1 MVEKAENLE
10 DASTSI
16 DRRSVLKG
24 IGVAGLAGVGASPA
38 TADETHSTGGD
49 NSFDPLEATA
59 ADVRAAI
66 MSERAT
72 ARSIVQQYL
81 ERINVYDEALNSLI
95 TVNPDALERADE
107 LDAKFNQSGPV
118 GPLHGVP
125 IILKDNY
132 DTDDLPTTA
141 GSLSLEGSVPPDD
154 AFLVKQL
161 RDAGGIVLAK
171 ANMDEFASGIEGA
184 SSLGG
189 QTRNAYA
196 LSKVPGGS
204 SAGTGASIA
213 ASLGVIGT
221 GSDTCGSIRNP
232 SAFGSLVGIRPTLG
246 LLSRDGI
253 IPLILAR
260 DTGGPLTRTVSDA
273 ALALDVMAGYDA
285 SDPITARGADE
296 IPIQDDGDP
305 KDSYTD
311 YLNKDGLEGLQI
323 GVIRDFFGAAEDA
336 GEAEGITQEEA
347 EADAAAVTDVIEA
360 AIEDMEANGAE
371 IVDPVNIPSF
381 EELVEEANA
390 PSSFQIDLNDY
401 LDSLGDD
408 APYDT
413 VEEIYESN
421 EYACF
426 ETEFLSGAV
435 EDPPDPDLKE
445 SEAYMAAT
453 AGKVALRDA
462 VREATVEHNV
472 DVLLYP
478 TLART
483 SVDIGRDQ
491 NGSNC
496 ELAAYAGLPS
506 IVVPAGYTEDE
517 KLPVGLELLG
527 LQFEEPQLIEAAYSY
542 EQATMQRETPDGF
555 GPLPAEPPEVPNPD
569 FSISVATNGCSD
581 PEYGQRREE
590 DL

>member
-132 DTDDLPTTA
+132 DTGDLPTTA

-189 QTRNAYA
+189 QTRTRMHSARFQGA
-196 LSKVPGGS
+196 QVLEQVHRSQPVWELSEPARTRVVR
-204 SAGTGASIA
+204 SAT
-213 ASLGVIGT
+213 
-221 GSDTCGSIRNP
+221 P
-232 SAFGSLVGIRPTLG
+232 
-246 LLSRDGI
+246 LLS
-253 IPLILAR
+253 
-260 DTGGPLTRTVSDA
+260 
-273 ALALDVMAGYDA
+273 
-285 SDPITARGADE
+285 
-296 IPIQDDGDP
+296 
-305 KDSYTD
+305 
-311 YLNKDGLEGLQI
+311 
-323 GVIRDFFGAAEDA
+323 
-336 GEAEGITQEEA
+336 EAW
-347 EADAAAVTDVIEA
+347 
-360 AIEDMEANGAE
+360 
-371 IVDPVNIPSF
+371 
-381 EELVEEANA
+381 
-390 PSSFQIDLNDY
+390 
-401 LDSLGDD
+401 
-408 APYDT
+408 
-413 VEEIYESN
+413 
-421 EYACF
+421 
-426 ETEFLSGAV
+426 
-435 EDPPDPDLKE
+435 
-445 SEAYMAAT
+445 
-453 AGKVALRDA
+453 
-462 VREATVEHNV
+462 
-472 DVLLYP
+472 
-478 TLART
+478 
-483 SVDIGRDQ
+483 
-491 NGSNC
+491 
-496 ELAAYAGLPS
+496 
-506 IVVPAGYTEDE
+506 
-517 KLPVGLELLG
+517 
-527 LQFEEPQLIEAAYSY
+527 
-542 EQATMQRETPDGF
+542 
-555 GPLPAEPPEVPNPD
+555 
-569 FSISVATNGCSD
+569 
-581 PEYGQRREE
+581 
-590 DL
+590 